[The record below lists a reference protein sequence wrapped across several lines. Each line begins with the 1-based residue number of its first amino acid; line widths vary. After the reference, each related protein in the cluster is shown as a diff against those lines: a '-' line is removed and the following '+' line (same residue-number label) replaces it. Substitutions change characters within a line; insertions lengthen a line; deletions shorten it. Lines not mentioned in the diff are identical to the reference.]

1 MGRKYYFV
9 GGGGVKYFF
18 WSIMNG
24 VVTVVG
30 LADEIVIPQDHILKV
45 SG

>member
-9 GGGGVKYFF
+9 DGGLNIFF
-18 WSIMNG
+18 LSIMNG